1 MQREVIKNRFD
12 NQSFYVGIDYHKKS
26 WKVTILGEEYEHKS
40 MSQDPRAEI
49 LVSYLQRNF
58 PGGNYLA
65 VYEAGF
71 SGFGLCRKLNELGV
85 KCSVIHPADVPTSR
99 KEKVQ
104 KTDRADSRKLARCLR
119 SKEIEFIDI
128 PSRELEAD
136 RALIRQRYRI
146 VKDVSRTK
154 NRIKSL
160 LFEFGIDI
168 PACFTDSQTRNW
180 SKNYLRWLKELDIAE
195 GSLKSTIDNYIEVGE
210 QLRKKLLE
218 VNRQVRKLSQTD
230 KYKKNL
236 ELLIGI
242 PGISTTT
249 AMAFLVQLGDIR
261 RFKKLDELCN
271 YVGLVPSMHTSGDKI
286 RTGKIIKRGR
296 KELKIMLIEVAWNAV
311 RKDPALMHKF
321 TELSSRMHKNKA
333 IIRIARKILS
343 RIRFV
348 LLNQQP
354 YELGITD

>member
-1 MQREVIKNRFD
+1 M
-12 NQSFYVGIDYHKKS
+12 
-26 WKVTILGEEYEHKS
+26 
-40 MSQDPRAEI
+40 
-49 LVSYLQRNF
+49 RN
-58 PGGNYLA
+58 
-65 VYEAGF
+65 
-71 SGFGLCRKLNELGV
+71 
-85 KCSVIHPADVPTSR
+85 
-99 KEKVQ
+99 
-104 KTDRADSRKLARCLR
+104 
-119 SKEIEFIDI
+119 KEIELINI

-146 VKDVSRTK
+146 VKEVSRTK

-160 LFEFGIDI
+160 LFQFGIDI
-168 PACFTDSQTRNW
+168 PEWFTDSQTRNW
-180 SKNYLRWLKELDIAE
+180 SKNYLKWLKELDIAE
-195 GSLKSTIDNYIEVGE
+195 GSLKSTLDNYIDVGE

-249 AMAFLVQLGDIR
+249 AMAFLVQIGDIK
-261 RFKKLDELCN
+261 RFKRLDELCN

-296 KELKIMLIEVAWNAV
+296 KELKIMLIEASWNAV

-321 TELSSRMHKNKA
+321 TELISRMHKNKA
-333 IIRIARKILS
+333 IIRIARKTLS

-348 LLNQQP
+348 LLNQLP